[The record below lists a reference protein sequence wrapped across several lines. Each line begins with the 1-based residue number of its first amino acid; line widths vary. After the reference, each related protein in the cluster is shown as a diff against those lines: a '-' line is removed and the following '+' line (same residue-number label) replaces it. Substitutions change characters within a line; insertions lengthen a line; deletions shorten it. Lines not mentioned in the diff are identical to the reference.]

1 MIKTFCDRCEKE
13 CKQLAE
19 IKVPT
24 EKTLGGFSTECI
36 NVCDECKKEYDNI
49 IDKLTDIR
57 FVLFSDFMKGGAE

>member
-1 MIKTFCDRCEKE
+1 MIKLYCDRCEKE
-13 CKQLAE
+13 CERLEE

-24 EKTLGGFSTECI
+24 EKTLGGFSTKCI